1 VINLLRPTTIDHK
14 KDDSM
19 SVIGFLIDR
28 HHMVAVVLLG
38 ATCLFAFCLVSSAV
52 NFPKEKAIPVL
63 KEFVKELLGQFH
75 SAPSKNPLSIRSTST
90 NTQGA
95 ASGLELSRSG
105 TPKF

>member
-1 VINLLRPTTIDHK
+1 
-14 KDDSM
+14 
-19 SVIGFLIDR
+19 
-28 HHMVAVVLLG
+28 
-38 ATCLFAFCLVSSAV
+38 
-52 NFPKEKAIPVL
+52 
-63 KEFVKELLGQFH
+63 VKELLGQFH

>member
-1 VINLLRPTTIDHK
+1 MIDLFRPTPIGHK
-14 KDDSM
+14 EDDSM
-19 SVIGFLIDR
+19 SVMFFLIDR
-28 HHMVAVVLLG
+28 HHMVAVALLE
-38 ATCLFAFCLVSSAV
+38 ATCLFAFYLVSSAV

-63 KEFVKELLGQFH
+63 KEFVKELLCQFH